1 MRSQTS
7 VLSLLCVLLLA
18 FPALGRAAQTVCAS
32 GPHNIPDPGLI
43 SFSVDMPSVV
53 ESVSSVTIQGLSHT
67 WMGDLVFTLEDP
79 NGNQYPIF
87 AGDSSNDFV
96 DANFVFEDG
105 SNGAP
110 AYPTGGVV
118 PDGTYAAGHPLENI
132 AGPSGSWS
140 LVVED
145 TFGADSGSFDE
156 WCLEVNDY
164 SCILDANCTSATEPV
179 CINGACV
186 ECGSNSDCGLGEPVC
201 VNNACAECSSD
212 SHCTDPSAPACVN
225 NACAECSS
233 DSHCTD
239 PSAPVCVSNACT
251 CLDHSDCID
260 SSLPVCEAGVCV
272 PDVCGNGLRF
282 GSEECDDGA
291 TQDDDGCSA
300 SCEFEGPLAEWT
312 KCASGPFLVPSSGTS
327 GEDAHPV
334 NIPSFV
340 DSVYSVSIQGL
351 SHTWM
356 DDLDF
361 YLEDPSGA
369 RYEIF
374 AGDSSNDFVDANYVF
389 VDESNGDGQTY
400 PTGGVVPNGIYWATH
415 PLESVYGGSGNWSL
429 IIVDTAGGDSGSFD
443 EWCLTVNSP
452 SSCLQ
457 ADKAA
462 CSPWATCDK
471 TSGTAVCTCKRGFE
485 DLSDGDGT
493 VCADINECLDETIVT
508 TNCHVLAECDN
519 TNGSFACMCPD
530 GFIGDGG
537 SCSNNAWSIRT
548 VLDIPNV
555 GNYKPHMIEELK
567 LRYAMIVTGE
577 TKLGHNDSIVEAMPV
592 FHGTWRFG
600 SRLLGI
606 QHDSTQPDV
615 ITMFALFETED
626 EATTALANM
635 TSPDWASMG
644 ATSVE
649 DGPDLYRWTGGST
662 SDPVEAPPTGLE
674 VDAVWFDPTCL
685 QSGCWTADVTY
696 TAGIDAFNVFF
707 LPRAEAADN
716 LSYDPIYTDT
726 DGTWPKS
733 PADTFFPANHPCTS
747 VDYNAGVTASGGLPA
762 SITSCCIPEFLAMY
776 RPVEKFGS
784 ALASIAG
791 LDLDSI
797 CSTGARDRPV
807 TSSTLPWF
815 VAYGQTPDPG
825 TDSFPP
831 PASPSTV
838 QGVFVDG
845 VFSGMP
851 FSRINHTEVVDAF
864 IGIYKARLF
873 LDEVE
878 LRTMAGQLR
887 GTVGVE
893 HTVDTFVGLAN
904 FGMTGAKVL
913 DTSAVQVNIHLEK
926 TSYFSVSTHGVNDY
940 TFLQYVNM
948 RLVAV
953 YNQDRNFSG
962 AGESADR
969 TVRTDSTAA
978 AHYIQVTFTL
988 GSKYAVN
995 ENSGLIPLDSVRAG
1009 KGTFFD
1015 DVQAASGEAG
1025 MVHKC
1030 LQWTS
1035 APGYSFPA
1043 VDGFNTTLRQDCAPG
1058 ASMCVSPASIPD
1070 SFASFNIPLGVDW
1083 YDTTPE
1089 GQAETLSNNVF
1100 VHMVISA
1107 VDTQA
1112 RAAADPTDPNA
1123 GEAPWQMKTTLSASI
1138 PVVRGGVNIFCD
1150 GITAKTDLKDVAN
1163 ADIVVGSAVNA
1174 SELSRLRIKA
1184 DIASTQLAPDAITEI
1199 NSDSIEAGLMTLVLK
1214 GNSSYFATNL
1224 GLQGMSLELEDLVT
1238 IHIMEDSGR
1247 GEAASVVDDVMAL
1260 VTAAP
1265 ADNSDTA
1272 GLITDGYALNDAFYF
1287 TIDRAAQRA
1296 HLEPSEKLLD
1306 LCPFNPPRPTA
1317 GNLPLETC
1325 VLRRDVRYRDYPWR
1339 TGGKST
1345 AMELCA
1351 NVNANKQGQDGALC
1365 PTSTGS
1371 AESQFFATIFGNNDY
1386 AKQLAI
1392 DYAAA
1397 IAEAYDLNG
1406 RFRRAFWVNPGYEW
1420 TPTQTGGASLFTVSQ
1435 KMFLFA
1441 LITLDEG
1448 IGSLAGKSITDSSQF
1463 SSAGPKLTRR
1473 MLLQSASDGLKD
1485 AQASVGADAFAFE
1498 VTPKSMMA
1506 KAFDV
1511 PEDKVAL
1518 FTVEMELTLA
1528 EACMAPTQLQ
1538 SAIQST
1544 FVDFLST
1551 TASSF
1556 HTVQVVSMTVDMGT
1570 ESCEGGARRSL
1581 RTLLFSSASATVEMM
1596 LVFTA
1601 GSKAQFDQ
1609 EGFSQMA
1616 GIAAVTADP
1625 RNSPKVVIDKL
1636 ECKDDD
1642 DCGQVKHG
1650 EGSSGS
1656 GSGSGSD
1663 STPLIAGVAGG
1674 VGGVLLVGGAA
1685 LLYKHSRNKG
1695 EEANIETIQAV
1706 NINDLKS
1713 QLQDDV

>member
-1 MRSQTS
+1 M
-7 VLSLLCVLLLA
+7 A
-18 FPALGRAAQTVCAS
+18 
-32 GPHNIPDPGLI
+32 
-43 SFSVDMPSVV
+43 
-53 ESVSSVTIQGLSHT
+53 
-67 WMGDLVFTLEDP
+67 
-79 NGNQYPIF
+79 
-87 AGDSSNDFV
+87 
-96 DANFVFEDG
+96 
-105 SNGAP
+105 
-110 AYPTGGVV
+110 
-118 PDGTYAAGHPLENI
+118 
-132 AGPSGSWS
+132 
-140 LVVED
+140 
-145 TFGADSGSFDE
+145 GADG
-156 WCLEVNDY
+156 
-164 SCILDANCTSATEPV
+164 
-179 CINGACV
+179 
-186 ECGSNSDCGLGEPVC
+186 
-201 VNNACAECSSD
+201 
-212 SHCTDPSAPACVN
+212 
-225 NACAECSS
+225 
-233 DSHCTD
+233 
-239 PSAPVCVSNACT
+239 VS
-251 CLDHSDCID
+251 
-260 SSLPVCEAGVCV
+260 
-272 PDVCGNGLRF
+272 
-282 GSEECDDGA
+282 
-291 TQDDDGCSA
+291 
-300 SCEFEGPLAEWT
+300 
-312 KCASGPFLVPSSGTS
+312 
-327 GEDAHPV
+327 
-334 NIPSFV
+334 
-340 DSVYSVSIQGL
+340 
-351 SHTWM
+351 
-356 DDLDF
+356 
-361 YLEDPSGA
+361 
-369 RYEIF
+369 
-374 AGDSSNDFVDANYVF
+374 
-389 VDESNGDGQTY
+389 
-400 PTGGVVPNGIYWATH
+400 
-415 PLESVYGGSGNWSL
+415 
-429 IIVDTAGGDSGSFD
+429 
-443 EWCLTVNSP
+443 
-452 SSCLQ
+452 
-457 ADKAA
+457 
-462 CSPWATCDK
+462 
-471 TSGTAVCTCKRGFE
+471 
-485 DLSDGDGT
+485 
-493 VCADINECLDETIVT
+493 
-508 TNCHVLAECDN
+508 
-519 TNGSFACMCPD
+519 
-530 GFIGDGG
+530 
-537 SCSNNAWSIRT
+537 
-548 VLDIPNV
+548 
-555 GNYKPHMIEELK
+555 
-567 LRYAMIVTGE
+567 
-577 TKLGHNDSIVEAMPV
+577 
-592 FHGTWRFG
+592 
-600 SRLLGI
+600 
-606 QHDSTQPDV
+606 
-615 ITMFALFETED
+615 
-626 EATTALANM
+626 
-635 TSPDWASMG
+635 
-644 ATSVE
+644 
-649 DGPDLYRWTGGST
+649 
-662 SDPVEAPPTGLE
+662 
-674 VDAVWFDPTCL
+674 
-685 QSGCWTADVTY
+685 
-696 TAGIDAFNVFF
+696 
-707 LPRAEAADN
+707 
-716 LSYDPIYTDT
+716 
-726 DGTWPKS
+726 
-733 PADTFFPANHPCTS
+733 
-747 VDYNAGVTASGGLPA
+747 
-762 SITSCCIPEFLAMY
+762 
-776 RPVEKFGS
+776 
-784 ALASIAG
+784 
-791 LDLDSI
+791 
-797 CSTGARDRPV
+797 
-807 TSSTLPWF
+807 
-815 VAYGQTPDPG
+815 
-825 TDSFPP
+825 
-831 PASPSTV
+831 
-838 QGVFVDG
+838 
-845 VFSGMP
+845 
-851 FSRINHTEVVDAF
+851 
-864 IGIYKARLF
+864 
-873 LDEVE
+873 
-878 LRTMAGQLR
+878 
-887 GTVGVE
+887 
-893 HTVDTFVGLAN
+893 GLA
-904 FGMTGAKVL
+904 
-913 DTSAVQVNIHLEK
+913 
-926 TSYFSVSTHGVNDY
+926 
-940 TFLQYVNM
+940 
-948 RLVAV
+948 R
-953 YNQDRNFSG
+953 
-962 AGESADR
+962 
-969 TVRTDSTAA
+969 
-978 AHYIQVTFTL
+978 
-988 GSKYAVN
+988 
-995 ENSGLIPLDSVRAG
+995 
-1009 KGTFFD
+1009 
-1015 DVQAASGEAG
+1015 
-1025 MVHKC
+1025 
-1030 LQWTS
+1030 
-1035 APGYSFPA
+1035 
-1043 VDGFNTTLRQDCAPG
+1043 
-1058 ASMCVSPASIPD
+1058 
-1070 SFASFNIPLGVDW
+1070 
-1083 YDTTPE
+1083 
-1089 GQAETLSNNVF
+1089 
-1100 VHMVISA
+1100 
-1107 VDTQA
+1107 
-1112 RAAADPTDPNA
+1112 
-1123 GEAPWQMKTTLSASI
+1123 WQ
-1138 PVVRGGVNIFCD
+1138 
-1150 GITAKTDLKDVAN
+1150 
-1163 ADIVVGSAVNA
+1163 
-1174 SELSRLRIKA
+1174 
-1184 DIASTQLAPDAITEI
+1184 
-1199 NSDSIEAGLMTLVLK
+1199 GLMTLVLK